1 MKRNRILSILLIIAA
16 VAICSACAGEQRG
29 LEIGNPDEEQ
39 STITPLA
46 TYRNAAFG
54 VEIHYDADWTAT
66 ESADGVLFRPQEA
79 SDASYV
85 DASFTRF
92 AAPTTAIDVIVAQ
105 LRPGEPFT
113 PYDDAP
119 GFDGRIR
126 DDGRIGPTGGRI
138 VEIFLLRGDVLVS
151 IAAELT
157 DELPISIH
165 AIEADDDATKAG
177 ETDDS
182 ESTDDA
188 NEEEGPSVQTM
199 SADVDLDG
207 IGGGMRPPRI
217 PERPEQPYTPMPE
230 PQPEDGDEDEEEVLL
245 IPWRP

>member
-1 MKRNRILSILLIIAA
+1 MKRNRLFSLLLIVVA
-16 VAICSACAGEQRG
+16 VAICSACTGEQRG

-54 VEIHYDADWTAT
+54 VEIRYDADWTAT
-66 ESADGVLFRPQEA
+66 ESADGVLFRPSDEN
-79 SDASYV
+79 DASYV
-85 DASFTRF
+85 DAAFSRLT
-92 AAPTTAIDVIVAQ
+92 APTTAIEVIVSQ

-113 PYDDAP
+113 PYDGAP
-119 GFDGRIR
+119 DFDGRIR

-157 DELPISIH
+157 GELPIAIY
-165 AIEADDDATKAG
+165 AIESDDDATKADEG
-177 ETDDS
+177 DGS
-182 ESTDDA
+182 ESTDDTG
-188 NEEEGPSVQTM
+188 EEEGPSVQTM
-199 SADVDLDG
+199 NADVDLDG
-207 IGGGMRPPRI
+207 IGGGVRPPRI
-217 PERPEQPYTPMPE
+217 PQRPEQPYTPMPE
-230 PQPEDGDEDEEEVLL
+230 PQPEDGEEDEEVLL